1 MRLQHVDQLRALA
14 STAPHI
20 RAVLSPLAAPHPAL
34 WAFVGAV
41 AVIDAVWLRIAGIA
55 LAPLGFTL
63 LAALTLALLL
73 AAVFWSR
80 ATSHPTLRAMALSSA
95 CLISV
100 TGSVGVLHYLSATLA
115 FPLVD
120 PMIVHVESV
129 LGFDWRA
136 HTAYLEGHPHL
147 SRMLALS
154 YHSSGPQIALVV
166 IVLASTRRIS
176 RLWAFVR
183 LFSVALACVVVLSAV
198 LPAVGPYVFYAV
210 DPSTPNGLE
219 TIGALWHLEPLIN
232 LRSSTMQVIALSEMR
247 GLATFPSFHVSLA
260 LITAWALAS
269 VRYLGL
275 VILSLNMAVIVATL
289 SAGGHYLPD
298 VLGGATIG
306 LMLLMPRI
314 AAWHIRTYTAFTRA
328 SANSRTDFIYIPRAR
343 FSLMTRR
350 PERATSPHTRSSHGA
365 GLARYSTGISEAKQ
379 IQS

>member
-1 MRLQHVDQLRALA
+1 
-14 STAPHI
+14 
-20 RAVLSPLAAPHPAL
+20 
-34 WAFVGAV
+34 
-41 AVIDAVWLRIAGIA
+41 
-55 LAPLGFTL
+55 
-63 LAALTLALLL
+63 
-73 AAVFWSR
+73 
-80 ATSHPTLRAMALSSA
+80 
-95 CLISV
+95 
-100 TGSVGVLHYLSATLA
+100 
-115 FPLVD
+115 
-120 PMIVHVESV
+120 MIVHVESV